1 MARCNNCSAP
11 LPPNTQYCS
20 YCGVR
25 NDVDLH
31 GKHDY
36 RVVSQESERICPECN
51 IHLQTIALA
60 MQPPLH
66 IERCTHCFGLFF
78 DPGEVETL
86 LESAVSPV
94 YTVNRELL
102 GNINNDRYQ
111 RNKPVKYLECP
122 VCLNIMNRVAF
133 GHKSGVVVDQCRAH
147 GVWLDGGEISHL
159 MEWKKAGGQIL
170 HAQKQAELQQKNTQT
185 GRAPLS
191 VDAGSGN
198 RYGGQYQATGGE
210 EGLLDIVFGLIFKV
224 FD

>member
-1 MARCNNCSAP
+1 MARCNSCAAP

-25 NDVDLH
+25 NDVDLL

-36 RVVSQESERICPECN
+36 RVATRQSERICPECN
-51 IHLQTIALA
+51 VQLQTVALE

-66 IERCTHCFGLFF
+66 IERCTNCFGLFF

-86 LESAVSPV
+86 LEAAVSPV

-111 RNKPVKYLECP
+111 KNKPVKYLECP
-122 VCLNIMNRVAF
+122 VCLNMMNRVVFA
-133 GHKSGVVVDQCRAH
+133 HKSGVVIDQCRAH
-147 GVWLDGGEISHL
+147 GIWLDGGEISHL
-159 MEWKKAGGQIL
+159 LEWKKAGGQIL
-170 HAQKQAELQQKNTQT
+170 HEKKQAERRQRKPQPSRS
-185 GRAPLS
+185 RAQVFS
-191 VDAGSGN
+191 NSN
-198 RYGGQYQATGGE
+198 NNHGGQYESIGSE

-224 FD
+224 FE